1 MKKSAS
7 ERTPEQTDGVEDEAR
22 REALRR
28 FGRYALVAPTAMLL
42 IAPRDV
48 EARGKRKGW
57 DIGWGQGKG
66 RGKAWGR
73 SKGRG
78 GGGGYH

>member
-7 ERTPEQTDGVEDEAR
+7 ERTPEQTNGVEDEAR
-22 REALRR
+22 REALKR

-48 EARGKRKGW
+48 GAAGKHKGW

-66 RGKAWGR
+66 RGKAWG
-73 SKGRG
+73 KGRG
-78 GGGGYH
+78 GGGYH